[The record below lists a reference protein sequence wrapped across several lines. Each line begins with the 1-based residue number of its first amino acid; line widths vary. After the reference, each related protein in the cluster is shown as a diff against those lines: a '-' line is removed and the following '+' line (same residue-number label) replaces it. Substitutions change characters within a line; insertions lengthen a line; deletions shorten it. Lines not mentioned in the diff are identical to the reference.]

1 MQNKIFLNDTITI
14 NQYVQVYIP
23 TFKEVYE
30 NEDDYFLLAY
40 HLTAMPFTRRA
51 ELWLNKI
58 DYITLNFYDLF
69 IQALYEL
76 KILSCGTDE
85 EIIKLF
91 GANKKRNANIFFMFF
106 RGFNIS
112 DIQICMKTDNE
123 NGKKHYFIIDNLQRV
138 IITENDMDKIAKAI
152 RKILGEKRDDRKED
166 IGGASGRYVLDR
178 AVTLLKRDLK
188 KKAKN
193 PRQYSVLESYLV
205 TMVNNKD
212 FKYNFETV
220 MNIKYIEFT
229 LSVKQILHN
238 IHISNIAIGVYTGN
252 VLSEK
257 LSTKDQSC
265 FVLEFDK

>member
-1 MQNKIFLNDTITI
+1 
-14 NQYVQVYIP
+14 
-23 TFKEVYE
+23 
-30 NEDDYFLLAY
+30 
-40 HLTAMPFTRRA
+40 
-51 ELWLNKI
+51 
-58 DYITLNFYDLF
+58 
-69 IQALYEL
+69 
-76 KILSCGTDE
+76 
-85 EIIKLF
+85 
-91 GANKKRNANIFFMFF
+91 
-106 RGFNIS
+106 
-112 DIQICMKTDNE
+112 
-123 NGKKHYFIIDNLQRV
+123 
-138 IITENDMDKIAKAI
+138 MDKIAVAI